1 MNSSD
6 DAKVA
11 FAKRLNDTLT
21 ERGYTQRGSAQ
32 RLKRE
37 AKFTISDR
45 AINKWLKAE
54 ALPDHHNIEVLA
66 KFLGVNFNWLAA
78 GQGEKIVKQNK
89 SDLPQQIKELE
100 SIKNSNTVQ
109 VSEDPD
115 GMIEIPLYGV
125 YFCCGDGDTNCEFH
139 EIKGVRRFPPSF
151 FRERNV
157 QPENFKLVCASN
169 DSLAPYINDKDEVG
183 INLASTEVQDGK
195 VYAMLLDGDRM
206 LKQVFREAGSAL
218 RLHSFNSAYPDRIVT
233 AENHQSLIIVG
244 EQIYRAG

>member
-6 DAKVA
+6 DAKIA

-21 ERGYTQRGSAQ
+21 EKGYTQRGSAQ

-37 AKFTISDR
+37 AKFKISDR

-54 ALPDHHNIEVLA
+54 TLPDHHNIEVLA
-66 KFLGVNFNWLAA
+66 KFLDVNFNWLAA
-78 GQGEKIVKQNK
+78 GQGEKTAKPPSTKQTK
-89 SDLPQQIKELE
+89 DLE

-109 VSEDPD
+109 VSDSSD

-125 YFCCGDGDTNCEFH
+125 YFCCGDGDTNCEFQ

-195 VYAMLLDGDRM
+195 IYAMLLDGDRM
-206 LKQVFREAGSAL
+206 LKQVFREAGGAL
-218 RLHSFNSAYPDRIVT
+218 RLHSFNAAYPDRMVT

-244 EQIYRAG
+244 EQVYRAG

>member
-6 DAKVA
+6 DAKIA

-21 ERGYTQRGSAQ
+21 EMGYTQRGSAQ

-37 AKFTISDR
+37 AKFGISDR

-54 ALPDHHNIEVLA
+54 TLPDHQNIEVLA

-78 GQGEKIVKQNK
+78 GQGEKTAKPP
-89 SDLPQQIKELE
+89 SAQQMEDFDN
-100 SIKNSNTVQ
+100 IKNSNTVE
-109 VSEDPD
+109 VSDD
-115 GMIEIPLYGV
+115 ASGMIEIPLYGV

-151 FRERNV
+151 FRERNI

-169 DSLAPYINDKDEVG
+169 GSMAPYINDKDEVG
-183 INLASTEVQDGK
+183 LDLGSTDVHDGK
-195 VYAMLLDGDRM
+195 VYALLLDGDRM
-206 LKQVFREAGSAL
+206 FKQIFREAGGAL
-218 RLHSFNSAYPDRIVT
+218 RLHSFNAAFPDKLVT

-244 EQIYRAG
+244 EQVYRAG

>member
-6 DAKVA
+6 DAKIA

-21 ERGYTQRGSAQ
+21 GKGYTQRGSAQ

-37 AKFTISDR
+37 AKFEISDR

-54 ALPDHHNIEVLA
+54 TLPDHHNIEVLA

-78 GQGEKIVKQNK
+78 GQGEKIAKPPSV
-89 SDLPQQIKELE
+89 QQMEDFE
-100 SIKNSNTVQ
+100 SIKNSNAVQ
-109 VSEDPD
+109 VSDSPD

-139 EIKGVRRFPPSF
+139 EVKGVRRFSPSF
-151 FRERNV
+151 FRERNI

-169 DSLAPYINDKDEVG
+169 DSLAPYINDGDEVG
-183 INLASTEVQDGK
+183 LNLASTEVQDGK

-206 LKQVFREAGSAL
+206 LKQIFREAGGAL

-244 EQIYRAG
+244 EQVYRAG